1 MKKHKKTRNTLAI
14 LLILFLTLLM
24 PFSFCNKKTNIN
36 FEYVMR
42 GSITNQD
49 AKVVDIKMLGAHDAF
64 TEGIKMNSKPNEIE
78 GGIVTNK
85 AVNLLA
91 KGLVVRMTKTQ
102 NVSADAMLKAGVR
115 YFDVR
120 ATKIDDKYY
129 ATHGYI
135 GKEII
140 EYVKEIVDFLGS
152 HDGEFIIFDLQ
163 HFYTQSGSNYDLE
176 LADYQSFLEYMNT
189 YKNDKNKSFLDYVH
203 YDTSI
208 DNLSDLTYKKV
219 IGEDAGIIILAKCG
233 NNKFIYKRD
242 NDANRVEDRTYSSIR
257 SYWHNDNRTK
267 KMLSSMEEEYNFI
280 KTHDYQNILRVNQ
293 AQKTGFFT
301 DLKIL
306 RSLFSWSL
314 LDMASFFNQ
323 KMISNKDAFMKYL
336 DAMPIYM
343 ADYVTSNRGNFNKL
357 ANEYIMEANKN
368 L

>member
-1 MKKHKKTRNTLAI
+1 MKKHKKTRNTLCI

-24 PFSFCNKKTNIN
+24 PFSFVSKKTNIN
-36 FEYVMR
+36 FEYVMK

-64 TEGIKMNSKPNEIE
+64 TEGIKMSSKPNEVE

-102 NVSADAMLKAGVR
+102 NVNATLMLKAGVR

-120 ATKIDDKYY
+120 ASKIEDKYY

-163 HFYTQSGSNYDLE
+163 HFYTSTGSNYDLAE
-176 LADYQSFLEYMNT
+176 SDYQEFLNYMNV
-189 YKNDKNKSFLDYVH
+189 YKNDKGKTILDYVH
-203 YDTSI
+203 YDAQV
-208 DNLSDLTYKKV
+208 DNLSSLTYKKV
-219 IGEDAGIIILAKCG
+219 IGEDAGVIILAKCE
-233 NNKFIYKRD
+233 NNTYIYKRD
-242 NDANRVEDRTYSSIR
+242 NDASKDEARVYSSIR
-257 SYWHNDNRTK
+257 SYWHNDNGTK
-267 KMLSSMEEEYNFI
+267 KMLTSIEEEYKFI
-280 KTHDYQNILRVNQ
+280 TSHDYADILRVNQ
-293 AQKTGFFT
+293 AQKTGFIMN
-301 DLKIL
+301 LKLL
-306 RSLFSWSL
+306 RSMFSWSL

-323 KMISNKDAFMKYL
+323 KMVSNKDLFMKYL

-357 ANEYIMEANKN
+357 ANEWIIEANNK